1 MDHPSVLL
9 AAGLP
14 MAFDHFETAG
24 TTRSGLPANLEPLTA
39 TQPTDAP
46 G

>member
-14 MAFDHFETAG
+14 VRFARYRVGDAARAG
-24 TTRSGLPANLEPLTA
+24 VPRNLEPFW
-39 TQPTDAP
+39 AP
-46 G
+46 R

>member
-14 MAFDHFETAG
+14 LRLARCRVGDADRAG
-24 TTRSGLPANLEPLTA
+24 VPHSLEPFY
-39 TQPTDAP
+39 AP